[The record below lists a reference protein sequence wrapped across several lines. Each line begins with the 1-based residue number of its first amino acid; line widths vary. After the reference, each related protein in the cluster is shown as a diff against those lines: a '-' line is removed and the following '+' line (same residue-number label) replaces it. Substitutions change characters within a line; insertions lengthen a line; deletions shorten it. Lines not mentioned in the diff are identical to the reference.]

1 MTEPQAETV
10 RLEQL
15 WEGSFGD
22 EYTERNLGAY
32 AARKSFWDE
41 LLAQHACARVLE
53 IGCNCGGNL
62 QWIARHVRPRNVFG
76 VEVNASALRRLH
88 EDLPEVNGVHGTA
101 KELPFRSS
109 WFDLVFTMGV
119 LIHQPDSSLPAVM
132 AEMVRCSRR
141 WVLCG
146 EYFAETVAEVPY
158 RGQEGALF
166 KRDYG
171 AILQQHFPG
180 LRLIERTFRGPDQGW
195 DDMTFWL
202 FEKPVESRS
211 TEDVAPNPMGQARG
225 RTLRDKDHPRD

>member
-10 RLEQL
+10 RVEQL

-32 AARKSFWDE
+32 AARKAFWDD
-41 LLAQHACARVLE
+41 LLTRHPCARVLE
-53 IGCNCGGNL
+53 IGCNSGGNL
-62 QWIARHVRPRNVFG
+62 QWIAQHVEPRDVFG
-76 VEVNASALRRLH
+76 VDVNASALRRLR
-88 EDLPEVNGVHGTA
+88 EDLPDVNGVHGTV

-109 WFDLVFTMGV
+109 WFDLVLTTGV
-119 LIHQPDSSLPAVM
+119 LIHQPESSLRAVI

-146 EYFAETVAEVPY
+146 EYFAEATTEVPY
-158 RGQEGALF
+158 RGLEGALF

-171 AILQQHFPG
+171 AILQQSFPS
-180 LRLIERTFRGPDQGW
+180 LRLVERFFRKRDQGF

-202 FEKPVESRS
+202 FERPPESIP
-211 TEDVAPNPMGQARG
+211 TEDG
-225 RTLRDKDHPRD
+225 

>member
-1 MTEPQAETV
+1 MTDSQSETT
-10 RLEQL
+10 RLEEL
-15 WEGSFGD
+15 WGGSFGD
-22 EYTERNLGAY
+22 AYTERNLGAY
-32 AARKSFWDE
+32 AGRESFWNDM
-41 LLAQHACARVLE
+41 LTSHTCQRVLE
-53 IGCNCGGNL
+53 VGCNCGGNL
-62 QWIARHVRPRNVFG
+62 QWIAKHVRPRDVFG

-88 EDLPEVNGVHGTA
+88 QDVPDVNGVHGTA

-119 LIHQPDSSLPAVM
+119 LIHQPDNSLPSVI

-146 EYFAETVAEVPY
+146 EYFAETESEVPY

-171 AILQQHFPG
+171 AILQRHSPG
-180 LRLIERTFRGPDQGW
+180 LRLVERSFRGRDEGW

-202 FEKPVESRS
+202 FEKSVDPAVS
-211 TEDVAPNPMGQARG
+211 G
-225 RTLRDKDHPRD
+225 PRASLM